1 MLRVVEETVPVQ
13 RIWLDTAEN
22 KETPRTGFAGEP
34 NAEVQKV
41 LSTLFKDMVL
51 RRGMSEELARST
63 LLATEPF
70 QDYAAL
76 VNALRID
83 A

>member
-1 MLRVVEETVPVQ
+1 M
-13 RIWLDTAEN
+13 
-22 KETPRTGFAGEP
+22 G
-34 NAEVQKV
+34 
-41 LSTLFKDMVL
+41 
-51 RRGMSEELARST
+51 EELARST
-63 LLATEPF
+63 LLSTEPF